1 MLISTLS
8 ELRLHLPS
16 NAIDRIE
23 NIQGNLAD
31 SERSLLTDK
40 LGLPLHNRLVEYY
53 RSIDPEMFAQHVID
67 GTYTSNPWEELLFLA
82 QSVIVKDAM
91 CAYVRQNSISI
102 NGAGV
107 NVMSSSDYAP
117 ADDKRLAESV
127 QSFKANAYK
136 SLNNLLKLLEEWAK
150 AVNTPVAITDDT
162 QASPSEPS
170 LSDDT
175 QASPSDASMADD
187 TQVSPSD
194 TSISD
199 DTQASPSD
207 ASMADD
213 TQAPP
218 SEPPLNDD
226 PAGEG
231 TEAPAALFEPALPV
245 IVSLWCM
252 SRYYYLDATLLIP
265 TCTVLQAFLDIED
278 YRDRFIRLLPDIR
291 FIQRH
296 YIEKTFGEAFVEEM
310 RMADESDPLLF
321 DVRSLIVAHLKV
333 RTTVLD
339 FDKAT
344 KAQAHNETVSLR
356 DSILSAIAKRNAA
369 PTEEQAQD
377 TTTETP
383 KDDKQR
389 TFRNNSEGNK
399 MFVSPMLV

>member
-1 MLISTLS
+1 M
-8 ELRLHLPS
+8 
-16 NAIDRIE
+16 
-23 NIQGNLAD
+23 
-31 SERSLLTDK
+31 
-40 LGLPLHNRLVEYY
+40 
-53 RSIDPEMFAQHVID
+53 
-67 GTYTSNPWEELLFLA
+67 
-82 QSVIVKDAM
+82 
-91 CAYVRQNSISI
+91 
-102 NGAGV
+102 
-107 NVMSSSDYAP
+107 
-117 ADDKRLAESV
+117 

-150 AVNTPVAITDDT
+150 AVNTPVPLADGAQASPSDPPLADDTQSSPSDSPLNDDT
-162 QASPSEPS
+162 QASPS
-170 LSDDT
+170 
-175 QASPSDASMADD
+175 A
-187 TQVSPSD
+187 
-194 TSISD
+194 
-199 DTQASPSD
+199 
-207 ASMADD
+207 
-213 TQAPP
+213 
-218 SEPPLNDD
+218 PPLNDD

-265 TCTVLQAFLDIED
+265 TCTVLQAFMDIED

-310 RMADESDPLLF
+310 RLADESDPLLF

-344 KAQAHNETVSLR
+344 KAQAHSETVSLR
-356 DSILSAIAKRNAA
+356 DSILAAIAKRNAA
-369 PTEEQAQD
+369 PSEEQAQD
-377 TTTETP
+377 TTTATP

-389 TFRNNSEGNK
+389 AFRNNSEGNK

>member
-67 GTYTSNPWEELLFLA
+67 GTYTANPWEELLFLA

-150 AVNTPVAITDDT
+150 AVNTPVAVADDTQTSQSEPSLFDDT
-162 QASPSEPS
+162 QASPSDSP
-170 LSDDT
+170 LADNT
-175 QASPSDASMADD
+175 QASPSDASMADN
-187 TQVSPSD
+187 
-194 TSISD
+194 
-199 DTQASPSD
+199 TQASPSD
-207 ASMADD
+207 SSL
-213 TQAPP
+213 TG
-218 SEPPLNDD
+218 D
-226 PAGEG
+226 PAEEG
-231 TEAPAALFEPALPV
+231 TEDPAALFEPALPV

-296 YIEKTFGEAFVEEM
+296 YIEKTFGEPFVEEM
-310 RMADESDPLLF
+310 RLADESDPLLF

-356 DSILSAIAKRNAA
+356 DSILAAIAKRNAVPA
-369 PTEEQAQD
+369 EEQAQD
-377 TTTETP
+377 TTAETP

-389 TFRNNSEGNK
+389 TFRNNSEGSK

>member
-91 CAYVRQNSISI
+91 CTYVRQNSISI

-150 AVNTPVAITDDT
+150 AVNTPAAIADGMQASPSDPPLTDGMQASPSDASLIDDT

-170 LSDDT
+170 LT
-175 QASPSDASMADD
+175 
-187 TQVSPSD
+187 
-194 TSISD
+194 
-199 DTQASPSD
+199 
-207 ASMADD
+207 
-213 TQAPP
+213 
-218 SEPPLNDD
+218 DD

-231 TEAPAALFEPALPV
+231 TEVPAALFEPALPV

-265 TCTVLQAFLDIED
+265 TCTVLQAFIDIED
-278 YRDRFIRLLPDIR
+278 YRDRFIRLLPDLR

-310 RMADESDPLLF
+310 RLADESDPLLF

-344 KAQAHNETVSLR
+344 KTQAHNETVSLR
-356 DSILSAIAKRNAA
+356 DSILAAISKRNAV
-369 PTEEQAQD
+369 PIEEQAQD
-377 TTTETP
+377 KTAETP

>member
-150 AVNTPVAITDDT
+150 AVNTPAAVADGTQASQSEASLADDT
-162 QASPSEPS
+162 QASPSG
-170 LSDDT
+170 
-175 QASPSDASMADD
+175 
-187 TQVSPSD
+187 
-194 TSISD
+194 
-199 DTQASPSD
+199 
-207 ASMADD
+207 
-213 TQAPP
+213 
-218 SEPPLNDD
+218 PPLTDD
-226 PAGEG
+226 PAEEG

-296 YIEKTFGEAFVEEM
+296 YIEKAFGEAFVEEM
-310 RMADESDPLLF
+310 RLADESDPLLF

-356 DSILSAIAKRNAA
+356 DSILAAIAKRNAVPA
-369 PTEEQAQD
+369 EEQAKD

-383 KDDKQR
+383 KDEKQR

>member
-117 ADDKRLAESV
+117 ADEKRLAESV

-150 AVNTPVAITDDT
+150 AVNTPAAVADDT
-162 QASPSEPS
+162 QASSSDAS
-170 LSDDT
+170 LSDDKQASPSDVSMADNT
-175 QASPSDASMADD
+175 QASPSS
-187 TQVSPSD
+187 
-194 TSISD
+194 
-199 DTQASPSD
+199 
-207 ASMADD
+207 
-213 TQAPP
+213 
-218 SEPPLNDD
+218 PPLNDD

-231 TEAPAALFEPALPV
+231 TEVPAALFEPALPV

-252 SRYYYLDATLLIP
+252 SRYYYLDSTLLIP

-310 RMADESDPLLF
+310 RLADESDPLLF

-356 DSILSAIAKRNAA
+356 DSILAAIAKRNAA

-377 TTTETP
+377 TTAETP

>member
-150 AVNTPVAITDDT
+150 AVNTPAAVADDT
-162 QASPSEPS
+162 QASPSDSPLADDTQVSPSEPS

-175 QASPSDASMADD
+175 QASPPDASIA
-187 TQVSPSD
+187 
-194 TSISD
+194 D

-207 ASMADD
+207 
-213 TQAPP
+213 
-218 SEPPLNDD
+218 PPLTDD
-226 PAGEG
+226 PAGEV
-231 TEAPAALFEPALPV
+231 TEAPTALFEPALPV

-296 YIEKTFGEAFVEEM
+296 YIEKTFGETFVEEM

-356 DSILSAIAKRNAA
+356 DSILAAIAKRNTA

-377 TTTETP
+377 TTAETP

>member
-150 AVNTPVAITDDT
+150 AVNTPVPLTDDT
-162 QASPSEPS
+162 PTTPSDSS
-170 LSDDT
+170 LSDNT
-175 QASPSDASMADD
+175 QASPSD
-187 TQVSPSD
+187 PSLA
-194 TSISD
+194 
-199 DTQASPSD
+199 DTQALPSD
-207 ASMADD
+207 
-213 TQAPP
+213 
-218 SEPPLNDD
+218 PPLTDD

-231 TEAPAALFEPALPV
+231 AEAPAALFEPALPV

-310 RMADESDPLLF
+310 RLADESDPLLF

>member
-53 RSIDPEMFAQHVID
+53 RSIDPEMFAQHVIG

-127 QSFKANAYK
+127 QSFRANAYK

-150 AVNTPVAITDDT
+150 AVNTPAAIADGAQASPSDSPLADDT
-162 QASPSEPS
+162 RASPSEPS
-170 LSDDT
+170 LSDYT
-175 QASPSDASMADD
+175 QAS
-187 TQVSPSD
+187 T
-194 TSISD
+194 
-199 DTQASPSD
+199 SD

-213 TQAPP
+213 TQASP
-218 SEPPLNDD
+218 SESSLTDD

-231 TEAPAALFEPALPV
+231 AEAPAALFEPALPV

-296 YIEKTFGEAFVEEM
+296 YIEKTFGETFVEEM
-310 RMADESDPLLF
+310 RLADESDPLLF

-356 DSILSAIAKRNAA
+356 DSILAAIAKRNSA

-377 TTTETP
+377 TTAETP
-383 KDDKQR
+383 KDDKQH

>member
-53 RSIDPEMFAQHVID
+53 RSIDPEIFAQHVID

-150 AVNTPVAITDDT
+150 AVNTPAAI
-162 QASPSEPS
+162 A
-170 LSDDT
+170 DDT
-175 QASPSDASMADD
+175 QASPSD
-187 TQVSPSD
+187 SPLA
-194 TSISD
+194 D

-207 ASMADD
+207 SPLADN
-213 TQAPP
+213 TQASP
-218 SEPPLNDD
+218 SASPLNND

-231 TEAPAALFEPALPV
+231 TEAPATLLDPALPV

-296 YIEKTFGEAFVEEM
+296 YIEKAFGEAFVEEM
-310 RMADESDPLLF
+310 RLADESDPLLF

-339 FDKAT
+339 FDKTT

-356 DSILSAIAKRNAA
+356 DSILAAIAKRNAA
-369 PTEEQAQD
+369 PAEERTRD
-377 TTTETP
+377 TTAETP

>member
-53 RSIDPEMFAQHVID
+53 RSIDPEMFAQHVIG

-127 QSFKANAYK
+127 QSFRANAYK

-150 AVNTPVAITDDT
+150 AVNTPAAIADGAQASPSDSPLADDT
-162 QASPSEPS
+162 RASPSEPS
-170 LSDDT
+170 LSDYT
-175 QASPSDASMADD
+175 QAS
-187 TQVSPSD
+187 T
-194 TSISD
+194 
-199 DTQASPSD
+199 SD

-213 TQAPP
+213 TQASP
-218 SEPPLNDD
+218 SDSSLTDD

-231 TEAPAALFEPALPV
+231 AEAPAALFEPALPV

-278 YRDRFIRLLPDIR
+278 YRDRFIRLLPDLR

-296 YIEKTFGEAFVEEM
+296 YIEKAFAEAFVEEM
-310 RMADESDPLLF
+310 RLADESDPLLF

-356 DSILSAIAKRNAA
+356 DSILAAIAKRNAA
-369 PTEEQAQD
+369 LTEEQAQD
-377 TTTETP
+377 TTAETP

>member
-53 RSIDPEMFAQHVID
+53 RSIDPEIFAQHVID

-150 AVNTPVAITDDT
+150 AVNTPAALADDT
-162 QASPSEPS
+162 QASPSDSP
-170 LSDDT
+170 LADDT
-175 QASPSDASMADD
+175 QASPSDASVA
-187 TQVSPSD
+187 
-194 TSISD
+194 D

-207 ASMADD
+207 PSLSDD
-213 TQAPP
+213 
-218 SEPPLNDD
+218 S
-226 PAGEG
+226 AGEG

-278 YRDRFIRLLPDIR
+278 YRDRFIRLLPDLR

-310 RMADESDPLLF
+310 RLADESDPLLF

-356 DSILSAIAKRNAA
+356 DSILAAISKRNAV
-369 PTEEQAQD
+369 PTGEQAQD
-377 TTTETP
+377 TTIETP

-399 MFVSPMLV
+399 VFVSPMLV

>member
-67 GTYTSNPWEELLFLA
+67 GTYTANPWEELLFLA

-150 AVNTPVAITDDT
+150 AVNTPAAVA
-162 QASPSEPS
+162 
-170 LSDDT
+170 
-175 QASPSDASMADD
+175 
-187 TQVSPSD
+187 
-194 TSISD
+194 
-199 DTQASPSD
+199 
-207 ASMADD
+207 
-213 TQAPP
+213 
-218 SEPPLNDD
+218 DD

-231 TEAPAALFEPALPV
+231 TEAPASLFEPALPV

-310 RMADESDPLLF
+310 RLADESDPLLF

-356 DSILSAIAKRNAA
+356 DSILAAIAKRNAVPA
-369 PTEEQAQD
+369 EEQAQD
-377 TTTETP
+377 TTAETP

>member
-150 AVNTPVAITDDT
+150 AVNTPAALADDT
-162 QASPSEPS
+162 QASPSDSP
-170 LSDDT
+170 LADDT
-175 QASPSDASMADD
+175 QASPSDASVA
-187 TQVSPSD
+187 
-194 TSISD
+194 D

-207 ASMADD
+207 PSLSDD
-213 TQAPP
+213 
-218 SEPPLNDD
+218 S
-226 PAGEG
+226 AGEG

-278 YRDRFIRLLPDIR
+278 YRDRFIRLLPDLR

-310 RMADESDPLLF
+310 RLADESDPLLF

-356 DSILSAIAKRNAA
+356 DSILAAISKRNAV

>member
-127 QSFKANAYK
+127 QSFRANAYK

-150 AVNTPVAITDDT
+150 AVNTPAAIADDT
-162 QASPSEPS
+162 QAS
-170 LSDDT
+170 
-175 QASPSDASMADD
+175 Q
-187 TQVSPSD
+187 SD
-194 TSISD
+194 TSL
-199 DTQASPSD
+199 TG
-207 ASMADD
+207 
-213 TQAPP
+213 
-218 SEPPLNDD
+218 N

-231 TEAPAALFEPALPV
+231 TEVPAALFEPALPV

-310 RMADESDPLLF
+310 RLADESDPLLF

-356 DSILSAIAKRNAA
+356 DSILAAIAKRNAA

>member
-67 GTYTSNPWEELLFLA
+67 GTYTSNPWEELLFLT

-150 AVNTPVAITDDT
+150 AVNTPAAV
-162 QASPSEPS
+162 
-170 LSDDT
+170 
-175 QASPSDASMADD
+175 ADD
-187 TQVSPSD
+187 PS
-194 TSISD
+194 
-199 DTQASPSD
+199 
-207 ASMADD
+207 
-213 TQAPP
+213 
-218 SEPPLNDD
+218 
-226 PAGEG
+226 GEG
-231 TEAPAALFEPALPV
+231 AEAPVALFEPALPV

-356 DSILSAIAKRNAA
+356 DSILAAIAKRNAA

-377 TTTETP
+377 MTAETP

>member
-53 RSIDPEMFAQHVID
+53 RSIDPEMFVQHVID

-150 AVNTPVAITDDT
+150 AVNTPAAI
-162 QASPSEPS
+162 A
-170 LSDDT
+170 
-175 QASPSDASMADD
+175 
-187 TQVSPSD
+187 
-194 TSISD
+194 D

-213 TQAPP
+213 TQASP
-218 SEPPLNDD
+218 SDASLADDTQASPSDSSLSDDTQASPSAPPLTGN

-231 TEAPAALFEPALPV
+231 TEVPTALFEPALPV

-310 RMADESDPLLF
+310 RLADESDPLLF

-356 DSILSAIAKRNAA
+356 DSILAAIAKRNSA

-377 TTTETP
+377 TTAETP
-383 KDDKQR
+383 KDDKQH

>member
-53 RSIDPEMFAQHVID
+53 RSIDPEIFAQHVID

-150 AVNTPVAITDDT
+150 AVNTPATIADGT
-162 QASPSEPS
+162 QASPSDSP
-170 LSDDT
+170 LADDT
-175 QASPSDASMADD
+175 QASPSDSPLADN
-187 TQVSPSD
+187 TQASPSG
-194 TSISD
+194 SPLAN

-207 ASMADD
+207 SSLTDV
-213 TQAPP
+213 
-218 SEPPLNDD
+218 

-231 TEAPAALFEPALPV
+231 TEAPVALFEPALPV

-278 YRDRFIRLLPDIR
+278 YRDRFIRLLPDLR

-310 RMADESDPLLF
+310 RLADESDPLLF

-356 DSILSAIAKRNAA
+356 DSILAAIAKRNAA
-369 PTEEQAQD
+369 PAKERTRD
-377 TTTETP
+377 TTAETP

>member
-53 RSIDPEMFAQHVID
+53 RSIDPEIFAQHVID

-150 AVNTPVAITDDT
+150 AVNTPAALADDT
-162 QASPSEPS
+162 QASPSELP
-170 LSDDT
+170 LADDT
-175 QASPSDASMADD
+175 QASPSDSPLADD
-187 TQVSPSD
+187 TQASPLDSPLAN
-194 TSISD
+194 

-207 ASMADD
+207 SSLTDV
-213 TQAPP
+213 
-218 SEPPLNDD
+218 
-226 PAGEG
+226 PAGES
-231 TEAPAALFEPALPV
+231 TEVPTALFEPALPV

-310 RMADESDPLLF
+310 RLADESDPLLF

-356 DSILSAIAKRNAA
+356 DSILAAIAKRNAVPA
-369 PTEEQAQD
+369 EEQAQD
-377 TTTETP
+377 TTAETP

>member
-150 AVNTPVAITDDT
+150 AVNTPAALADDT
-162 QASPSEPS
+162 QASPSDSP
-170 LSDDT
+170 LADDT
-175 QASPSDASMADD
+175 QASPSDASVA
-187 TQVSPSD
+187 
-194 TSISD
+194 D

-207 ASMADD
+207 PSLSDD
-213 TQAPP
+213 
-218 SEPPLNDD
+218 S
-226 PAGEG
+226 AGEG

-278 YRDRFIRLLPDIR
+278 YRDRFIRLLPDLR

-310 RMADESDPLLF
+310 RLADESDPLLF

-356 DSILSAIAKRNAA
+356 DSILAAISKRNVV

>member
-150 AVNTPVAITDDT
+150 AVNTPAAITDDT
-162 QASPSEPS
+162 QASPSDPS

-187 TQVSPSD
+187 TQASPSD
-194 TSISD
+194 SSLSD
-199 DTQASPSD
+199 DTQASLSD
-207 ASMADD
+207 
-213 TQAPP
+213 
-218 SEPPLNDD
+218 PPLTGN

-231 TEAPAALFEPALPV
+231 SEVPTALFEPALPV

-310 RMADESDPLLF
+310 RLADESDPLLF

-356 DSILSAIAKRNAA
+356 DSILAAIAKRNTA
-369 PTEEQAQD
+369 PTEEQTQD
-377 TTTETP
+377 TTAETP

>member
-117 ADDKRLAESV
+117 ADDKRLSESV
-127 QSFKANAYK
+127 QSFRANAYK

-150 AVNTPVAITDDT
+150 AVNTPVTIDDNTQTTPSDSSLTGDT
-162 QASPSEPS
+162 QSSPSDPS
-170 LSDDT
+170 LSGDM
-175 QASPSDASMADD
+175 QASPSD
-187 TQVSPSD
+187 
-194 TSISD
+194 
-199 DTQASPSD
+199 
-207 ASMADD
+207 
-213 TQAPP
+213 
-218 SEPPLNDD
+218 PPLNDD
-226 PAGEG
+226 PSGGG
-231 TEAPAALFEPALPV
+231 TEAPATLFEPALPV

-310 RMADESDPLLF
+310 RLADESDPLLF

-356 DSILSAIAKRNAA
+356 DSILAAIAKRNAA

-377 TTTETP
+377 TTAETP

>member
-40 LGLPLHNRLVEYY
+40 LGLPLHNRLIEYY

-150 AVNTPVAITDDT
+150 AVNTPVAVADG
-162 QASPSEPS
+162 A
-170 LSDDT
+170 
-175 QASPSDASMADD
+175 QASPSDSSL
-187 TQVSPSD
+187 T
-194 TSISD
+194 
-199 DTQASPSD
+199 
-207 ASMADD
+207 
-213 TQAPP
+213 
-218 SEPPLNDD
+218 DD

-231 TEAPAALFEPALPV
+231 TEAPAVLFEPALPV

-356 DSILSAIAKRNAA
+356 DSILAAIAKRNAA

>member
-53 RSIDPEMFAQHVID
+53 RSIDPEMFVQHVID
-67 GTYTSNPWEELLFLA
+67 GTYTSNSWEELLFLA

-150 AVNTPVAITDDT
+150 AVNTPAAVADGTQASPSDSPLADDT
-162 QASPSEPS
+162 QASPSDSS

-175 QASPSDASMADD
+175 QASPSD
-187 TQVSPSD
+187 
-194 TSISD
+194 
-199 DTQASPSD
+199 
-207 ASMADD
+207 
-213 TQAPP
+213 
-218 SEPPLNDD
+218 PPLTGN
-226 PAGEG
+226 PTGEG

-310 RMADESDPLLF
+310 RLADESDPLLF

-356 DSILSAIAKRNAA
+356 DSILAAIAKRNAA

-377 TTTETP
+377 TTAETP

>member
-136 SLNNLLKLLEEWAK
+136 SLNNLLKLLEEWAR
-150 AVNTPVAITDDT
+150 AVNTPAAITDNTQTTPSDSSLTDDT
-162 QASPSEPS
+162 QASPSESS
-170 LSDDT
+170 LADDA
-175 QASPSDASMADD
+175 QASPSDLLL
-187 TQVSPSD
+187 T
-194 TSISD
+194 
-199 DTQASPSD
+199 
-207 ASMADD
+207 
-213 TQAPP
+213 
-218 SEPPLNDD
+218 DD

-356 DSILSAIAKRNAA
+356 DSILAAIAKRNAA
-369 PTEEQAQD
+369 PSEEQAQD
-377 TTTETP
+377 TATETP

-389 TFRNNSEGNK
+389 TFRNNNEGNK